1 MYKQKEKKMTDQNM
15 DSVNEYGVSRKQETI
30 DTLWVKYRKTLEML
44 NDALDKNETLTE
56 ELDDALG
63 RNETLTEEFEDALL
77 ENRNLKADL
86 DQHKVELDKKPKEVE
101 VIKEVEVEKE
111 VEKIVE
117 VEAKIDLSVPTDVA
131 ELEKRLEDR
140 LNK

>member
-1 MYKQKEKKMTDQNM
+1 MTDQNM

-63 RNETLTEEFEDALL
+63 RNETLTEEFEDALF
-77 ENRNLKADL
+77 ENRNL
-86 DQHKVELDKKPKEVE
+86 KVELDKKPKEVE

>member
-30 DTLWVKYRKTLEML
+30 DTLWGKYRKTLEML

-56 ELDDALG
+56 ELD
-63 RNETLTEEFEDALL
+63 DALL